1 MYRYAY
7 TYSVTKELWK
17 WWKHLSRLLSSCS
30 PCNTVCMVYA
40 YITSAHTSSYNA
52 NQAANPTCP
61 HIFWIAVY
69 HWQSNSQTIDTQ
81 IARISFIRNQFTRRL
96 VLTSSIRTDKWE
108 GDFSNAT
115 IKAYR
120 GVFIL
125 CFRSK
130 LCFLSTVCTWALTRK
145 LFSWSLWIIIPFHHH
160 SSTFNLHL
168 MHLIDGWTFTC

>member
-52 NQAANPTCP
+52 NQAANPICP

-120 GVFIL
+120 GVFIHL
-125 CFRSK
+125 KPLFQIK
-130 LCFLSTVCTWALTRK
+130 A
-145 LFSWSLWIIIPFHHH
+145 LFS
-160 SSTFNLHL
+160 FNSLHL
-168 MHLIDGWTFTC
+168 GIDQEAFFMISVNYYPLSSP

>member
-96 VLTSSIRTDKWE
+96 VLTSSIRTDKCNNKSLPRCVHPSKAFVSDQSFVFFQQFAPGHWPGSFFHDLCE
-108 GDFSNAT
+108 LLSPFIT
-115 IKAYR
+115 IA
-120 GVFIL
+120 
-125 CFRSK
+125 
-130 LCFLSTVCTWALTRK
+130 A
-145 LFSWSLWIIIPFHHH
+145 H
-160 SSTFNLHL
+160 S
-168 MHLIDGWTFTC
+168 IYIWCIW